1 MRKKFVFSL
10 VAFVSALLFVFS
22 GNTVYAET
30 IPDKPPLT
38 GVYDP
43 HGYLS
48 DDVIKEVAVLNQSY
62 SKTELKPQ
70 IAVAI
75 VDEVDGNIESVA
87 NETAKK
93 WQVGFSDTN
102 YGALVLVS
110 VKERKIRTETSNNM
124 GLIIPDSEAKLLNDS
139 VKDDFRKEDYS
150 AGVLKYISLFK
161 SKIDAYSDGEGQNP
175 EDTKSDFTEKIDLG
189 VYMPIW
195 IIYGIILVIILIMI
209 FMNEMNNIS
218 LRRRM
223 NYDYDGKDKMYPDN
237 PYFIP
242 NESWTEERIEEY
254 ERQKAEGFALRSD
267 YYYEGNDKLE
277 PGDAN
282 FVEGAWTPEQLQDH
296 YLKLSNYSYRGKD
309 KLYPNNP
316 NFVDNPTWTAEL
328 IRVFYAE
335 NSHYSGHSH
344 SSSSYSSSS
353 SSWSGGGF
361 GGGGATGDW

>member
-1 MRKKFVFSL
+1 MRKKFVFGL

-48 DDVIKEVAVLNQSY
+48 DDVIKEVAVLNQTY
-62 SKTELKPQ
+62 SKSKLKPQ

-102 YGALVLVS
+102 YGLLVLIS

-139 VKDDFRKEDYS
+139 VKDDFRSENYS
-150 AGVLKYISLFK
+150 AGVLKYISLFRDK
-161 SKIDAYSDGEGQNP
+161 VQSYADGNSQVTEDALV
-175 EDTKSDFTEKIDLG
+175 FA
-189 VYMPIW
+189 
-195 IIYGIILVIILIMI
+195 GIMIFILLIMI
-209 FMNEMNNIS
+209 LINEVNNAS

-223 NYDYDGKDKMYPDN
+223 DYDYEGKDKMYPDN

-242 NESWTEERIEEY
+242 NESWTDERIEEY
-254 ERQKAEGFALRSD
+254 KRQKAEEYALRSD

-282 FVEGAWTPEQLQDH
+282 FVEDAWTPEQLQAH

-328 IRVFYAE
+328 IRNFYAE

-344 SSSSYSSSS
+344 SSSSSSSSS

-361 GGGGATGDW
+361 GGGGATGGW